1 MNNAQKSYKVFAQLL
16 AERNIT
22 PYRIY
27 KDTGVP
33 QSSMSEWKRGNS
45 VPKYD
50 KLQKISEYFNVSVDY
65 LLGEE
70 QKQKT
75 PTLTKKDERTVTD
88 DDIKFALFGDT
99 DIDDDV
105 FDSVKDFAKF
115 AAEQRKKNKE
125 GE

>member
-1 MNNAQKSYKVFAQLL
+1 MGNLYNTISALC
-16 AERNIT
+16 E
-22 PYRIY
+22 
-27 KDTGVP
+27 
-33 QSSMSEWKRGNS
+33 KRGITAGKMCNELGLS
-45 VPKYD
+45 RGMMTDLKMGR
-50 KLQKISEYFNVSVDY
+50 KKTINAITANKIASYFNVSVSY

-105 FDSVKDFAKF
+105 FDSVKNFAKF